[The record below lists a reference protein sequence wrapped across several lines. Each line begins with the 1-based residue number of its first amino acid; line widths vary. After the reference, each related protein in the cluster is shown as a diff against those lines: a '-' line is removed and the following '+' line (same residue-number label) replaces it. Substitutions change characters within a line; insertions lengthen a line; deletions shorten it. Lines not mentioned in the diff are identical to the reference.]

1 MRIKMGADFSPLP
14 FFFAFL
20 SGPTASGMPVGG
32 VELEGSL
39 YNAALEHET
48 EERHREIV
56 SYVLGLTKAQLQ
68 QQLINALKELDS
80 RDRIDR
86 W

>member
-1 MRIKMGADFSPLP
+1 MRIKMGAGFIRSHFFHVPVWPNRLRDVCRRGRAGRVSLQRSPGYG
-14 FFFAFL
+14 AK
-20 SGPTASGMPVGG
+20 
-32 VELEGSL
+32 
-39 YNAALEHET
+39 
-48 EERHREIV
+48 ERHRKIV

-68 QQLINALKELDS
+68 QQLINTLEELDS

>member
-1 MRIKMGADFSPLP
+1 MS
-14 FFFAFL
+14 
-20 SGPTASGMPVGG
+20 VGG
-32 VELEGSL
+32 VELEEPPC
-39 YNAALEHET
+39 NAALEYEA

-68 QQLINALKELDS
+68 QQLINTLEELDS